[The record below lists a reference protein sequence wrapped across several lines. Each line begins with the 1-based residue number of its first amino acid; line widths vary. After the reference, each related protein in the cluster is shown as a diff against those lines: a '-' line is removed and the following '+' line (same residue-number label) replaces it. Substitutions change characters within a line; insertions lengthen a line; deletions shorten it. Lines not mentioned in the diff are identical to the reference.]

1 MLIELNDAWSDSGRS
16 PSKEE
21 DDLISAYDSDD
32 DDPYLFVEKSSNE
45 RLLKDESPV
54 KYCGRTFSEL

>member
-32 DDPYLFVEKSSNE
+32 DDPYLFRRE
-45 RLLKDESPV
+45 V
-54 KYCGRTFSEL
+54 KQRAITKGRKP